1 MTRHDLLRLARQ
13 GDPVARNYLLF
24 GPPVMPTPDELL
36 AALRL
41 VLRNLETHGVVLP
54 STLETLARLDERAEQ
69 VEDLRA
75 AED

>member
-1 MTRHDLLRLARQ
+1 MTRQDLIRLARQ
-13 GDPVARNYLLF
+13 GDPVARNHLMF

-41 VLRNLETHGVVLP
+41 VLRNLETHSVVLP